1 MFKLLCVTNRALVK
15 ENFRERLEKIA
26 SAGVDSIILREKD
39 LSEAEY
45 FALLKGLEGLPIL
58 PHTFVNVALKSGK
71 NAIHLSLSDFFKL
84 KEGEKSKLKT
94 IGVSCHSVEEARR
107 AEELGAGYLT
117 AGHIFETDCKRGV
130 PARGLEF
137 LEQVCKSVRIPVY
150 AIGGICAENI
160 HEVKERGA
168 KGVCV
173 MSGAM
178 LCDDPK
184 EYFRKLREGL

>member
-15 ENFRERLEKIA
+15 EDFRERLEKIA
-26 SAGVDSIILREKD
+26 SAGVDSIILREKELD
-39 LSEAEY
+39 EEQYL
-45 FALLKGLEGLPIL
+45 ALCKGLEGLPIV
-58 PHTFVNVALKSGK
+58 PHTFVEIALELGK
-71 NAIHLSLSDFFKL
+71 NAIHLPLSDFFKL
-84 KEGEKSKLKT
+84 EEREKSCFQT
-94 IGVSCHSVEEARR
+94 IGVSCHSIEEARR

-117 AGHIFETDCKRGV
+117 AGHIFETNCKRGV
-130 PARGLEF
+130 PARGLVF

-160 HEVKERGA
+160 HEVRERGA
-168 KGVCV
+168 AGACV